1 MAAARPAGECHLG
14 DSQGDKNA
22 GLRTEEVS
30 EAIPRFPGELWME
43 NRSIEVVGVGIGVKV
58 QPEKRAQLC
67 GVTEL
72 RGARLGWELRVSLQ
86 EGTAEGTGAA
96 ALPSTQRL

>member
-1 MAAARPAGECHLG
+1 MPEPGTQQRRSVPRLEGRVRVAAARPAGECHLG
-14 DSQGDKNA
+14 DSQGGKNA

-72 RGARLGWELRVSLQ
+72 RGPGWAGSS
-86 EGTAEGTGAA
+86 G
-96 ALPSTQRL
+96 